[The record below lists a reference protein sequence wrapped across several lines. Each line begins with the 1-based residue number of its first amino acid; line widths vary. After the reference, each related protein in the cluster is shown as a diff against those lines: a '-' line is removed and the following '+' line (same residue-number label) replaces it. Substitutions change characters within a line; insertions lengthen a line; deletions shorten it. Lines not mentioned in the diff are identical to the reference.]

1 MADLY
6 QCTAKDCGKRVT
18 ATKNMRYRSHK
29 RPDGESCENG
39 SVEIPEREL
48 RAGPVDPDS
57 DPAVP
62 EEGRDY
68 AVCPECTRRVRLTSN
83 DYYEHH
89 DSTLRGGERCPKAG
103 TRYRVDGKVRSK
115 LKPTENVPLPG
126 DELPAK
132 GVLAQ
137 QKPEVSDT
145 AEGRKLAA
153 PSRTVTPTGVTT
165 EPEEPPATGSE
176 KLRRAPSEPE
186 WQPDP
191 EDVKWA
197 AQIQEERDSTGV
209 HDGPDEDEQWAAHM
223 RGEGEPRSLTD
234 RTIATRTGV
243 GDFRQPTE
251 LSPELMTTSSP
262 WGELIADSTDS
273 SGVLVPLFGGSTGLF
288 LQPGSPFLQPGDGK
302 VPSGELSPDARD
314 LATRIKETFYAYSNR
329 KTKDN
334 RSAQTT
340 LGPSEIGT
348 PCDRRLA
355 LAVMDVP
362 PVNPGGDGWAAFV
375 GTCTHGGMED
385 VYRWA
390 DAGTGRY
397 AVEIRLT
404 FGSVLV
410 PKGTSDLLDRKE
422 GDIVDWKVMGDYSLK
437 KFKAEGP
444 SDTYR
449 IQAHTYGYGAEQAGE
464 KVRRVN
470 IVGLPRAGSSL
481 DQMHVW
487 SEPYDRDVAKQA
499 IARVEAIYARTQQLA
514 VETGALA
521 EDSTAD
527 LLRRGREFDT
537 ATPYECRFCPFYLK
551 GDKEGV
557 RGCNGPGK

>member
-103 TRYRVDGKVRSK
+103 TRYRVEGKVRSK

-137 QKPEVSDT
+137 QRPEVSDT
-145 AEGRKLAA
+145 TEGRKLAA
-153 PSRTVTPTGVTT
+153 PATRASTESAEPGLPAEDAATASGDALLTPEEFKSYPSVAPGPENPTAAANLARQPMEPRSLESRTVHP
-165 EPEEPPATGSE
+165 
-176 KLRRAPSEPE
+176 
-186 WQPDP
+186 
-191 EDVKWA
+191 
-197 AQIQEERDSTGV
+197 
-209 HDGPDEDEQWAAHM
+209 GPDEDEQWAAHM
-223 RGEGEPRSLTD
+223 RGEDEPR
-234 RTIATRTGV
+234 
-243 GDFRQPTE
+243 FRQPTE

-262 WGELIADSTDS
+262 WDELIADSTS
-273 SGVLVPLFGGSTGLF
+273 SDGTLVPLFGGSTGLF

-355 LAVMDVP
+355 LTVMGVP

-410 PKGTSDLLDRKE
+410 PYGTSDLLDRKE
-422 GDIVDWKVMGDYSLK
+422 GDIVDWKVMGEYSLK

-481 DQMHVW
+481 DSMHVW

-557 RGCNGPGK
+557 RGCSGPKP

>member
-48 RAGPVDPDS
+48 RAGPIDPDS

-137 QKPEVSDT
+137 QRPEVSDT
-145 AEGRKLAA
+145 TEGRKLAA
-153 PSRTVTPTGVTT
+153 PSRTATPTGATT
-165 EPEEPPATGSE
+165 EAGGPPATGSE
-176 KLRRAPSEPE
+176 GWE
-186 WQPDP
+186 PDP
-191 EDVKWA
+191 EDVRWA
-197 AQIQEERDSTGV
+197 AQIQEDADPEGL
-209 HDGPDEDEQWAAHM
+209 HDNPTAAKNLARQPM
-223 RGEGEPRSLTD
+223 EPR
-234 RTIATRTGV
+234 
-243 GDFRQPTE
+243 FRQPTE

-262 WGELIADSTDS
+262 WDELIADSTS
-273 SGVLVPLFGGSTGLF
+273 SDGTLVPLFGGSTGLF

-355 LAVMDVP
+355 LTVMGVP

-410 PKGTSDLLDRKE
+410 PYGTSDLLDRKE
-422 GDIVDWKVMGDYSLK
+422 GDIVDWKVMGEYSLK

-481 DQMHVW
+481 DSMHVW

-557 RGCNGPGK
+557 RGCSGPKP

>member
-1 MADLY
+1 MADQYL
-6 QCTAKDCGKRVT
+6 CTAKDCGKRVT

-137 QKPEVSDT
+137 QRPEVSDT

-153 PSRTVTPTGVTT
+153 PSRTATPTGATT
-165 EPEEPPATGSE
+165 EPGEPPATGSDPVLTPE
-176 KLRRAPSEPE
+176 EFEALPPTAAANLARQPMEEPVIQSYAGRMSVTPSG
-186 WQPDP
+186 
-191 EDVKWA
+191 
-197 AQIQEERDSTGV
+197 TY
-209 HDGPDEDEQWAAHM
+209 
-223 RGEGEPRSLTD
+223 L
-234 RTIATRTGV
+234 
-243 GDFRQPTE
+243 QPTE

-262 WGELIADSTDS
+262 WDELIADSTDS

-329 KTKDN
+329 RTKDN

-355 LAVMDVP
+355 LTVMGVP

-375 GTCTHGGMED
+375 GTCTHGGMES

-410 PKGTSDLLDRKE
+410 PYGTSDLLDRKE
-422 GDIVDWKVMGDYSLK
+422 GDIVDWKVMGEYSLK

-481 DQMHVW
+481 DSMHVW

-557 RGCNGPGK
+557 RGCSGPGK